1 MVGSLGVRK
10 GAWTEEEDII
20 LRKCV
25 EKYGE
30 GRWHQIPSKAG
41 LNRCRKSCRMRWLN
55 YLKPSIKRGQFSVD
69 EVDMIIRLHK
79 LLGNRWSLIAG
90 RLSGRTAND
99 VKNYWNKILRK
110 KVFSSTDEAQSKPE
124 AKSTAKDNIIKPQPR
139 KLINLCWLRR
149 ESTPLFNGVSRHGND
164 LGKPRCTPA
173 SPPAD
178 YYEVESLLWESLLDD
193 REMNLTI
200 NSSFLGSASAAN
212 LESNESLFAESN
224 APGGMKIGE
233 AFFEQEQN
241 CWSTDICFD
250 ADTWNL
256 IRTEL
261 DQQRREELQ
270 SIML

>member
-30 GRWHQIPSKAG
+30 GRWHQIPSKA
-41 LNRCRKSCRMRWLN
+41 
-55 YLKPSIKRGQFSVD
+55 
-69 EVDMIIRLHK
+69 
-79 LLGNRWSLIAG
+79 
-90 RLSGRTAND
+90 
-99 VKNYWNKILRK
+99 
-110 KVFSSTDEAQSKPE
+110 AQSKPE

-139 KLINLCWLRR
+139 KLKNLSWLRR
-149 ESTPLFNGVSRHGND
+149 ESTPLFNVSSQHGND
-164 LGKPRCTPA
+164 LGKPCYTPA

-193 REMNLTI
+193 REMNPTI
-200 NSSFLGSASAAN
+200 NSSFLGSASAAAN

-256 IRTEL
+256 IDTEI

>member
-1 MVGSLGVRK
+1 MASNSF
-10 GAWTEEEDII
+10 
-20 LRKCV
+20 
-25 EKYGE
+25 
-30 GRWHQIPSKAG
+30 QS
-41 LNRCRKSCRMRWLN
+41 
-55 YLKPSIKRGQFSVD
+55 
-69 EVDMIIRLHK
+69 
-79 LLGNRWSLIAG
+79 RWSLIAG